1 VNSTTY
7 SSITPRQKA
16 YTKVSLLERAKAM
29 VVLEKWGQVDTLP
42 RGNTNI
48 VTWRRYLALARPSA
62 PLSETV
68 VPAGQTLSCVDVSC
82 TLEPY
87 GDIVWITRKITDFH
101 QDPVLEDA
109 SKNLGEIMAENTE
122 VVRFA
127 VLKAGTVCY
136 FPGAITARTNVNAPL
151 DTTMLRKAERALKR
165 ARARTIGELVAPTVK
180 YGTESVAP
188 AYWVVGH
195 TDCKADIELLDGFT
209 AAKDYSNMVAIEGE
223 IGAWG
228 SFRFVLTDLFEPFVA
243 AGASLTT
250 MLSGREKVSVAAKA
264 DVYPLLVFGKDAYG
278 IVPFAGKDGVEINV
292 MKPGTVDSGQPLGQQ
307 GFVSAFRY
315 EGCAILQDAYMLRFE
330 VTATAL

>member
-1 VNSTTY
+1 MNSTTY
-7 SSITPRQKA
+7 ASITPQQKA
-16 YTKVSLLERAKAM
+16 FTKVSLLQRAKAM

-48 VTWRRYLALARPSA
+48 VTWRRYLALAKPTA

-101 QDPVLEDA
+101 EDPVLEDA
-109 SKNLGEIMAENTE
+109 GKNLGEIMAENTE
-122 VVRFA
+122 VVRFN
-127 VLKAGTVCY
+127 VLKAGTVAY
-136 FPGAITARTNVNAPL
+136 FPGTVTARSGVNDVLTVA
-151 DTTMLRKAERALKR
+151 MLRKAERALKR
-165 ARARTIGELVAPTVK
+165 ARARTIGELVAPSVK
-180 YGTESVAP
+180 YGTESVNP

-195 TDCKADIELLDGFT
+195 TDCKADIEQLQGFT
-209 AAKDYSNMVAIEGE
+209 PAKDYSQMVAIEGE

-228 SFRFVLTDLFEPFVA
+228 SFRFILTDLFEPWVA
-243 AGASLTT
+243 AGASSTDF
-250 MLSGREKVSVAAKA
+250 LSNRDAVTVAAA
-264 DVYPLLVFGKDAYG
+264 CDVYPLLVFAKDAYG

-330 VTATAL
+330 VAAKKL